1 MTHAAETREQARSE
15 LVERWDRERIAA
27 PDQTR
32 IILTYTN
39 DEVRELNEAARDRMR
54 EAGELGDDV
63 LVKAARGSRI
73 FASGDRLMY
82 LKNERCIEVKNGTL
96 GNVEPVNQRRQNDRH
111 TDECTDAFDT
121 TD

>member
-1 MTHAAETREQARSE
+1 MRISDWSSDVCSSD

-32 IILTYTN
+32 IILTHTN

-63 LVKAARGSRI
+63 LVKAERGSRM
-73 FASGDRLMY
+73 FASGDRIMF
-82 LKNERCIEVKNGTL
+82 LKNERSLEVKNGTIGTRSEESRVGKEGVSRCRTRWSPDL
-96 GNVEPVNQRRQNDRH
+96 
-111 TDECTDAFDT
+111 
-121 TD
+121 

>member
-1 MTHAAETREQARSE
+1 MIHAAETREQARSE

-32 IILTYTN
+32 IILTHTN

-63 LVKAARGSRI
+63 LVKAERGSRM
-73 FASGDRLMY
+73 FASGDRLMF
-82 LKNERCIEVKNGTL
+82 LTNETSLEVKNGTL
-96 GNVEPVNQRRQNDRH
+96 GTVEHVNKPRKRIRRQASRARGGRD
-111 TDECTDAFDT
+111 
-121 TD
+121 